1 MDNHNSLR
9 SKIENHLYDHPVLHS
24 TLKNSFSVLVLAVSA
39 FVFALGYKCFLV
51 PNVLMQEAGGA
62 ITRLLSGG
70 ISGISQL
77 IIMIVSMFPVEISA
91 NLEDTLFSIF
101 YFALNVPVFIVAWI
115 GIGKRFTAFTFIN
128 VALVS
133 LFSNLLGLW
142 DQGWIYEISRFVNSN
157 GGMLSRAIFAGVC
170 TGISSGLAYKVD
182 GSGGGIDVFSYY
194 IALKKSVL
202 VGKYNTLIN
211 ICTLT
216 IYTILGSIKVWNGM
230 MTVPDGNS
238 MEFVTMAFYSV
249 LYLMVTSAVIDTINI
264 RNKKVKITV
273 ITSNPDLARIIIS
286 ALPHGATVFHGQG
299 AFTGKDKIA
308 IDIVVSSYE
317 VKNAVKVIRE
327 SDPSAFIEVT
337 ELKQVY
343 GRFFLPPIK

>member
-51 PNVLMQEAGGA
+51 PNVLMQE
-62 ITRLLSGG
+62 
-70 ISGISQL
+70 
-77 IIMIVSMFPVEISA
+77 
-91 NLEDTLFSIF
+91 
-101 YFALNVPVFIVAWI
+101 
-115 GIGKRFTAFTFIN
+115 
-128 VALVS
+128 
-133 LFSNLLGLW
+133 
-142 DQGWIYEISRFVNSN
+142 
-157 GGMLSRAIFAGVC
+157 
-170 TGISSGLAYKVD
+170 
-182 GSGGGIDVFSYY
+182 SGGGIDVFSYY

-264 RNKKVKITV
+264 LNKNVKITV
-273 ITSNPDLARIIIS
+273 ITSFPDLARIIIS